1 MGLCGDY
8 LTKSEQASLVTG
20 RSVYRPEAP
29 DTLWGSGLG
38 ILSPGKKTS
47 KDQSELWF

>member
-1 MGLCGDY
+1 MGLCVDY
-8 LTKSEQASLVTG
+8 LTKSEQVSLVPG
-20 RSVYRPEAP
+20 RSIYRSEAP

-47 KDQSELWF
+47 KGKSELWF